1 MKKIG
6 HELLFT
12 SIPIMAVLL
21 IGVGTLNTHNF
32 NNSDSYEGVDQD
44 KNGLFSEVVVPMS
57 CTYRG
62 KLKFDTASLNRLK
75 RFQRVLDN
83 N

>member
-6 HELLFT
+6 CELLFT
-12 SIPIMAVLL
+12 SIPIIAVLL

-32 NNSDSYEGVDQD
+32 SNSYEGVGQNE
-44 KNGLFSEVVVPMS
+44 NGLFSEVVVPMS

-83 N
+83 D